1 MTLHVTFLCISIY
14 SLTDV
19 PTVSCSE
26 MIDSFTKLLDEA
38 DEFDSIHDVVL
49 QVKCLLFEFFRHISL
64 NIWLEILFYSNAL
77 VENYGPYYMTIYS
90 TNENL

>member
-1 MTLHVTFLCISIY
+1 MFVTSHDQAVTFLCISIY

-38 DEFDSIHDVVL
+38 DEFDSIHDIVL
-49 QVKCLLFEFFRHISL
+49 QVKCLYIMEYMVGNFVSL
-64 NIWLEILFYSNAL
+64 
-77 VENYGPYYMTIYS
+77 
-90 TNENL
+90 